1 MDSSFLAVPCSMCVN
16 RCLLRSSIAGKQCH
30 HPHIACLSTAIDP
43 LWSMLGARKH
53 HMLQISGL
61 ESKPSKK
68 AALEQTIE
76 QAVTTCLTKPFTD
89 AASAHNRQALTA
101 LAQAWIAYLGS
112 MQAKHSADEDFL
124 IKAAAKL
131 IELLASTS
139 GSKAGAAAPDSG
151 CALGNDLGP
160 GQGEMPH
167 AQAAVLYVL
176 RVAVMEQ
183 LSETG
188 QVSVPHTNCVVVPAC
203 LVFTA
208 AQLSACSEL
217 SVRPFARLPFTECWS
232 AKCDMQA
239 WLACTMQHFGRA
251 SMCCQNSCL
260 CWTIVIQAA
269 LHG

>member
-1 MDSSFLAVPCSMCVN
+1 MCAQMSSQSKTDSIAAKHGRQACNVPEHSNLPSMC
-16 RCLLRSSIAGKQCH
+16 
-30 HPHIACLSTAIDP
+30 
-43 LWSMLGARKH
+43 MLVGEKH
-53 HMLQISGL
+53 HMVQISGL

-76 QAVTTCLTKPFTD
+76 QAVTTCLTKPFSD
-89 AASAHNRQALTA
+89 AASANNRQALTA

-131 IELLASTS
+131 IELLASAS

-151 CALGNDLGP
+151 CGPGNDLGP

-176 RVAVMEQ
+176 RVAVVEQ

-188 QVSVPHTNCVVVPAC
+188 QVGSPQTWEGSV
-203 LVFTA
+203 
-208 AQLSACSEL
+208 S
-217 SVRPFARLPFTECWS
+217 
-232 AKCDMQA
+232 
-239 WLACTMQHFGRA
+239 
-251 SMCCQNSCL
+251 
-260 CWTIVIQAA
+260 
-269 LHG
+269 